1 MEGESMVPSTVRIVH
16 LVYVCTFG
24 ARLRMRARERR
35 RREEE
40 RLHQRV
46 GGSLSQQDQRQALHV
61 FGETASVRA
70 ESIHELRKAMRIV
83 VEAQEADDWR
93 DVQVASEQSEAWLLR
108 FVRFTRF
115 DVQRALETLRAGMAH
130 ARYLETLPYRTGGQF
145 VVQGEAESPPPRV
158 SFWELSLG
166 HPAVEHVTRAGIVQ
180 LVPGR
185 ARDGS
190 AVVLLTLSN
199 AFLEAWQIYPVG
211 VFTLAVDKCLE
222 LVSLD
227 EVSQLYGLTVVLDM
241 RRASLKLMSVSARAD
256 MLRMTEKRL
265 AVLSGKSGFR
275 VVGLWL
281 VGAPWYARVLI
292 STVKAFMP
300 EKIRQRLHAIGSVAE
315 LHKHVE
321 PKILPPSVGG
331 SGCGNGNGSAEAT
344 MSFEECLKIVSATVA
359 APPPCGAGGREQQLR
374 TSNPGALIV
383 QSVELQHT

>member
-1 MEGESMVPSTVRIVH
+1 MWRWSGGSGPEEARHSSSQRHSRLSQHTRARASTLAAVMEGESMVPSTVRIVH

-211 VFTLAVDKCLE
+211 VCTHGSHSAQIPWRPVPSAAPPRGSLCLPQIFTLAVDKCLE

-241 RRASLKLMSVSARAD
+241 RRASLKLMSVSARA
-256 MLRMTEKRL
+256 R
-265 AVLSGKSGFR
+265 S
-275 VVGLWL
+275 
-281 VGAPWYARVLI
+281 
-292 STVKAFMP
+292 
-300 EKIRQRLHAIGSVAE
+300 QRTG
-315 LHKHVE
+315 
-321 PKILPPSVGG
+321 
-331 SGCGNGNGSAEAT
+331 
-344 MSFEECLKIVSATVA
+344 
-359 APPPCGAGGREQQLR
+359 PPPQARI
-374 TSNPGALIV
+374 TSPRRATR
-383 QSVELQHT
+383 HTPHAPHTTRATRHAPHAPRATSHAPQATLHEY